1 MAEPSADGSMVVV
14 LNNGDAA
21 AAPASAP
28 SAAVTTTTTSTTNSV
43 SNDKEDEDGDDPFS
57 GLDKS
62 SLLAVLKFL
71 KKNKLQETELIL
83 RKEAK
88 LLNDLQDD
96 SAAAP
101 ATGSDV
107 TSVLS
112 TYKSEGDPDIYE
124 DSYTSFKRFVEASLD
139 SYRHELAMVLYPAF
153 VHMYL
158 ELVYNEHE
166 RQALKFME
174 RFGPEQEEYYQE
186 DVKRLGCLT
195 KKDHMKGNE
204 FMDNFRSG
212 QFTVRMSRDT
222 YNFLKRYL
230 QDKKNS
236 VLQNIVQEHLY
247 LDVYEGI
254 ARAKAQLDATA
265 GAFLGEAARQA
276 NKVKVYYGLL
286 KEPELTIPLD
296 EDDEGGDGEGGDKPK
311 KKKPK
316 KDTLLSKK
324 ARNDPNAPPN
334 SRIPLPEL
342 RDADKMDKVSAM
354 KEALKRVRLGP
365 ESLPSI
371 CFYTFLNSY
380 RGVTVAEISEDSTL
394 LAAGF
399 GDSSIRVWT
408 LTPHKLKGMK
418 SAHELETIDKDAE
431 DVLYRMMDDRSGVD
445 VRHLLGHSGPVTAV
459 SFSPDHLFLLSS
471 SEDSTIRLWSLLT
484 WTNVVCYRGHCFP
497 VWDVRFSPHG
507 YYFASSGHD
516 RTARLWSTDSY
527 QPLRVFTGHVSD
539 VDCIQFHHN
548 SNYIATG
555 SSDRTVR
562 LWDVLSGG
570 CVRYMTGHKGRI
582 YCLQFSNDGRFLA
595 SAGADCKILMW
606 DIAHGHLLAELSG
619 HTDTIYCLCFSR
631 DTAILASGGIDNC
644 IKLWDFA
651 RLIDEIDLEDLNISH
666 APTVRTNCDGLL
678 LGSYPTKATSI
689 LALHFTRRNLLL
701 AAGMYQSGS

>member
-1 MAEPSADGSMVVV
+1 MCRPSASPKMAEPSVDGSVVVV
-14 LNNGDAA
+14 LNNGDG
-21 AAPASAP
+21 PVPVASP
-28 SAAVTTTTTSTTNSV
+28 ITDGVV
-43 SNDKEDEDGDDPFS
+43 NDKKDNEES
-57 GLDKS
+57 LNLDKN

-71 KKNKLQETELIL
+71 KKNKLQETEQIL

-88 LLNDLQDD
+88 LLGDGALQED
-96 SAAAP
+96 AQ
-101 ATGSDV
+101 TTSDV
-107 TSVLS
+107 SSVLS

-124 DSYTSFKRFVEASLD
+124 DTYTSFKRFIEASLD

-158 ELVYNEHE
+158 ELVYNEHQQ
-166 RQALKFME
+166 QAVKFME

-186 DVKRLGCLT
+186 DVKRLSCLT
-195 KKDHMKGNE
+195 KKEHMKGNE

-230 QDKKNS
+230 QDKKNT

-254 ARAKAQLDATA
+254 ARLKPQLDATA

-286 KEPELTIPLD
+286 KEPELHIPLD
-296 EDDEGGDGEGGDKPK
+296 EDDDGGDGDDKPK

-316 KDTLLSKK
+316 KDPLLSKK

-342 RDADKMDKVSAM
+342 RDADKLDKINAM
-354 KEALKRVRLGP
+354 KEAIKRVRLGP

-380 RGVTVAEISEDSTL
+380 LGVTVSDISEDSTL

-408 LTPHKLKGMK
+408 LTPNKLKAMK
-418 SAHELETIDKDAE
+418 SAQDLETIDKDAD
-431 DVLYRMMDDRSGVD
+431 DVLYRMMDDRSGVEMR
-445 VRHLLGHSGPVTAV
+445 VLLGHSGPVTAV
-459 SFSPDHLFLLSS
+459 SFSPDHTYLISS

-484 WTNVVCYRGHCFP
+484 WTNVVCYKGHCFP
-497 VWDVRFSPHG
+497 IWDVKFSPHG
-507 YYFASSGHD
+507 FYFASCGHD

-548 SNYIATG
+548 SNYVATG

-562 LWDVLSGG
+562 LWDVLTGS

-595 SAGADCKILMW
+595 SAGADCKILIW
-606 DIAHGHLLAELSG
+606 DIAHGHLLAELAG

-631 DTAILASGGIDNC
+631 ETAILASGGIDNC

-666 APTVRTNCDGLL
+666 APTVRTNCDALL
-678 LGSYPTKATSI
+678 LGSYPTKATSV
-689 LALHFTRRNLLL
+689 LTLHFTRRNLLL
-701 AAGMYQSGS
+701 ASGMYHSGS

>member
-1 MAEPSADGSMVVV
+1 MAEPSVDGSVVVV
-14 LNNGDAA
+14 LNNGDAPVPVA
-21 AAPASAP
+21 TPTANP
-28 SAAVTTTTTSTTNSV
+28 VENG
-43 SNDKEDEDGDDPFS
+43 KEDDEDS
-57 GLDKS
+57 LNLDKN

-71 KKNKLQETELIL
+71 KKNKLQETEQIL

-88 LLNDLQDD
+88 LLSDGLLQDD
-96 SAAAP
+96 
-101 ATGSDV
+101 TQTTSDV
-107 TSVLS
+107 SSVLS

-124 DSYTSFKRFVEASLD
+124 DTYTCFKRFIEASLD

-166 RQALKFME
+166 KQAIKFME

-186 DVKRLGCLT
+186 DVKRLSCLT

-230 QDKKNS
+230 QDKKNT

-254 ARAKAQLDATA
+254 ARVKAQLDATA

-286 KEPELTIPLD
+286 KEPELHIPLD
-296 EDDEGGDGEGGDKPK
+296 EDDEGGEADDKPK

-316 KDTLLSKK
+316 KDPLLSKK

-342 RDADKMDKVSAM
+342 RDADKMDKINAM
-354 KEALKRVRLGP
+354 KEAIKRVRLGP
-365 ESLPSI
+365 ECLPSI

-380 RGVTVAEISEDSTL
+380 LGVTVADISEDSTL

-399 GDSSIRVWT
+399 GDSSMRVWT
-408 LTPHKLKGMK
+408 LTPNKLKAMR

-431 DVLYRMMDDRSGVD
+431 DVLYRMMDDRSGVEMR
-445 VRHLLGHSGPVTAV
+445 VLLGHSGPVTAV
-459 SFSPDHLFLLSS
+459 SFSPDHTYLLSS
-471 SEDSTIRLWSLLT
+471 SEDATIRLWSLLT
-484 WTNVVCYRGHCFP
+484 WTNVVCYKGHCFP
-497 VWDVRFSPHG
+497 IWDVKFSPHG
-507 YYFASSGHD
+507 FYFASCGHD

-539 VDCIQFHHN
+539 VDCVQFHHN
-548 SNYIATG
+548 SNYVATG

-562 LWDVLSGG
+562 LWDVLTGG

-595 SAGADCKILMW
+595 SAGADCKILIW

-666 APTVRTNCDGLL
+666 APTVRTNCEGLL
-678 LGSYPTKATSI
+678 LGSYPTKATSV
-689 LALHFTRRNLLL
+689 LTLHFTRRNLLL
-701 AAGMYQSGS
+701 ASGMYQSSS